1 MLCGNVSVVC
11 KCKCCVEML
20 VLCGNVSVVWKC

>member
-1 MLCGNVSVVC
+1 MLCGNVSVVW

-20 VLCGNVSVVWKC
+20 VLCGNVSVVCRC